1 MKRAVW
7 TRPAQD
13 DLARIDDYYQQI
25 SPAFADRLG
34 TAALCAA
41 RFLAEHAR
49 AGPTL
54 ALGARKWRIDKYD
67 YVLIYRTADAGVEI
81 LRMRHL
87 REDWR
92 AEFE

>member
-13 DLARIDDYYQQI
+13 DFARIDDHYQQV
-25 SPAFADRLG
+25 SPDFADRLG
-34 TAALCAA
+34 LAALRAA
-41 RFLAEHAR
+41 RFLAEHAN
-49 AGPTL
+49 AGSPL
-54 ALGARKWRIDKYD
+54 ALGTRKWRIGRHD
-67 YVLIYRTADAGVEI
+67 YVLIYRVVDAGVEI

-92 AEFE
+92 TEFE